1 MDTDRDK
8 RAAELR
14 AIRTELGITQKALG
28 RFLGISRASIYR
40 QESGRIGI
48 AEPTLRLARW
58 FAEAY
63 RQGWRP
69 NHDLS
74 TRPVP
79 RPRHRAAPQ
88 APDEPAGQDPSASG
102 TP

>member
-1 MDTDRDK
+1 MDTDREK

-28 RFLGISRASIYR
+28 KLLGISKASIYR

-74 TRPVP
+74 TRPVHAS
-79 RPRHRAAPQ
+79 RHRAARP
-88 APDEPAGQDPSASG
+88 AHSEPASQDPSASEI
-102 TP
+102 P